1 MSEHK
6 VKISWQNKGEDFSYS
21 GYDRTHTW
29 EFEGGKTM
37 KASAAPE
44 YMGKIDFVNPEEALA
59 AALSS
64 CHMMT
69 FLFVCSKKKIV
80 VETYEDDSVAILGK
94 NSNNKMA
101 VTELYLRPRITFRG
115 ENKPANELI
124 DSLHEKAHEE
134 CFIANSVL
142 TKIIIEPVYI

>member
-1 MSEHK
+1 
-6 VKISWQNKGEDFSYS
+6 
-21 GYDRTHTW
+21 
-29 EFEGGKTM
+29 
-37 KASAAPE
+37 
-44 YMGKIDFVNPEEALA
+44 MGKIDFVNPEEALA

-101 VTELYLRPRITFRG
+101 VTELYLRPRITFRV
-115 ENKPANELI
+115 ENKPSNELI